1 MATYYPQV
9 FDAADEAAAR
19 AIILTDEGA
28 GADTETRW
36 ARETPYLL
44 ELVRAHIRLGPE
56 SLVLDYGCGIGRM
69 ARALIAATGCRVV
82 GVDISARMRA
92 LAAEHVAD
100 ERFMA
105 VAPAQLDGLVAH
117 GLRADAALAV
127 WVLQHCLAPAEDI
140 ARLRAALAPGGRLF
154 VLNMPGRAVPAV
166 QEAGGEARF
175 VWAADGID
183 VAALL
188 RARFAVEAAG
198 EPDMARVPRMSS
210 IGAYWMVLRG

>member
-1 MATYYPQV
+1 MAVYYPQV

-19 AIILTDEGA
+19 AIILTDEGE
-28 GADTETRW
+28 GADTATRW
-36 ARETPYLL
+36 ERETPYLVG
-44 ELVRAHIRLGPE
+44 LVREHVRLGPE

-69 ARALIAATGCRVV
+69 AKALIAATGCRVV

-92 LAAEHVAD
+92 MAAEHVAD
-100 ERFMA
+100 ERFLA
-105 VAPAQLDGLVAH
+105 VSPAQLDGMVQH

-140 ARLRAALAPGGRLF
+140 DRLGQALAPQGRMF

-166 QEAGGEARF
+166 QGEAGAARF

-188 RARFAVEAAG
+188 RKRFAVEAAG
-198 EPDMARVPRMSS
+198 EPDMSRVPRMSS

>member
-1 MATYYPQV
+1 
-9 FDAADEAAAR
+9 
-19 AIILTDEGA
+19 
-28 GADTETRW
+28 
-36 ARETPYLL
+36 
-44 ELVRAHIRLGPE
+44 
-56 SLVLDYGCGIGRM
+56 M

-100 ERFMA
+100 ERFLA
-105 VAPAQLDGLVAH
+105 VSPAQLDGMVQH

-140 ARLRAALAPGGRLF
+140 DRLGRALAPQGRLF
-154 VLNMPGRAVPAV
+154 VLNMLGRAVPAV
-166 QEAGGEARF
+166 QDAAGEARF

-188 RARFAVEAAG
+188 RGRFAVTAAG
-198 EPDMARVPRMSS
+198 VPDMARVPRMSS
-210 IGAYWMVLRG
+210 IGAHWMVLRG

>member
-1 MATYYPQV
+1 MAVYYPQV

-19 AIILTDEGA
+19 AIILTDEGE
-28 GADTETRW
+28 GADTATRW
-36 ARETPYLL
+36 ERETPYLVG
-44 ELVRAHIRLGPE
+44 LVRENIRLGPE
-56 SLVLDYGCGIGRM
+56 SLMLDYGCGIGRM
-69 ARALIAATGCRVV
+69 AKALIAATGCRVV
-82 GVDISARMRA
+82 GVDISARMRT

-100 ERFMA
+100 ERFLA
-105 VAPAQLDGLVAH
+105 VSPAQLDGLVQH

-140 ARLRAALAPGGRLF
+140 DRLGRALAPQGRMF
-154 VLNMPGRAVPAV
+154 VLNMPGRAVPAA
-166 QEAGGEARF
+166 QGEAGAARF

-188 RARFAVEAAG
+188 RKRFAVEAAG
-198 EPDMARVPRMSS
+198 EPDMSRVPRMSS

>member
-19 AIILTDEGA
+19 AIILTDEGE

-36 ARETPYLL
+36 ARETPYLV
-44 ELVRAHIRLGPE
+44 ELVRAHLRLGPE

-105 VAPAQLDGLVAH
+105 VSPAQLDGLLAH

-166 QEAGGEARF
+166 QEASF

>member
-19 AIILTDEGA
+19 AIILTDEGE

-36 ARETPYLL
+36 ARETPYLV
-44 ELVRAHIRLGPE
+44 ELVRAHLRLGPE

-92 LAAEHVAD
+92 LAAAHVAD

-140 ARLRAALAPGGRLF
+140 ARLRAALAPQGRLF

>member
-19 AIILTDEGA
+19 AIILTDEGT

-36 ARETPYLL
+36 ARETPYLV
-44 ELVRAHIRLGPE
+44 ELLRAHLRLGPQ

-105 VAPAQLDGLVAH
+105 VSPAQLDGLAAH

-166 QEAGGEARF
+166 QEAGGQARF

-188 RARFAVEAAG
+188 RRHFAVEAAG

>member
-1 MATYYPQV
+1 MAVYYPQV

-19 AIILTDEGA
+19 AIILTDEGE
-28 GADTETRW
+28 GADTATRW
-36 ARETPYLL
+36 ARETPYLV
-44 ELVRAHIRLGPE
+44 ELLREHLRLGPE
-56 SLVLDYGCGIGRM
+56 SLLLDYGCGIGRM

-100 ERFMA
+100 ERFLA
-105 VAPAQLDGLVAH
+105 VSPAQLDGMVQH

-140 ARLRAALAPGGRLF
+140 DRLGRALAPQGRLF
-154 VLNMPGRAVPAV
+154 VLNMLGRAVPAV
-166 QEAGGEARF
+166 QDAAGEARF

-188 RARFAVEAAG
+188 RGRFAVTAAG
-198 EPDMARVPRMSS
+198 VPDMARVPRMSS
-210 IGAYWMVLRG
+210 IGAHWMVLRG

>member
-1 MATYYPQV
+1 
-9 FDAADEAAAR
+9 
-19 AIILTDEGA
+19 
-28 GADTETRW
+28 
-36 ARETPYLL
+36 
-44 ELVRAHIRLGPE
+44 
-56 SLVLDYGCGIGRM
+56 VLDYGCGIGRM

-92 LAAEHVAD
+92 LAVEHVAD

-105 VAPAQLDGLVAH
+105 VSPAQLDGLLAH

-140 ARLRAALAPGGRLF
+140 ARLRVALAPQGRLF

-166 QEAGGEARF
+166 QEARF

>member
-19 AIILTDEGA
+19 AIILTDEGE

-92 LAAEHVAD
+92 LAVEHVAD

>member
-19 AIILTDEGA
+19 AIILTDEGE

-36 ARETPYLL
+36 ARETPYLV
-44 ELVRAHIRLGPE
+44 ELVRAHLRLGPE

>member
-19 AIILTDEGA
+19 AIILTDEGE

-36 ARETPYLL
+36 ARETPYLV
-44 ELVRAHIRLGPE
+44 ELVRAHLRLGPE

-69 ARALIAATGCRVV
+69 ARALLAATGCRVV

>member
-1 MATYYPQV
+1 MAVYYPQV

-19 AIILTDEGA
+19 AIILTDEGE
-28 GADTETRW
+28 GADTATRW
-36 ARETPYLL
+36 ERETPYLVG
-44 ELVRAHIRLGPE
+44 LVREHVRLGPE

-69 ARALIAATGCRVV
+69 ARALIAATGWRVV

-92 LAAEHVAD
+92 MAAEHVAD
-100 ERFMA
+100 ERFLA
-105 VAPAQLDGLVAH
+105 GSPAQLDGLVQH

-140 ARLRAALAPGGRLF
+140 ERLGRALAPQGRLF

-166 QEAGGEARF
+166 QGEAGAARF

-183 VAALL
+183 VAVLL
-188 RARFAVEAAG
+188 RGRFAVDAAG
-198 EPDMARVPRMSS
+198 EPDMSRVPRMSS

>member
-140 ARLRAALAPGGRLF
+140 ARLRAALVPQGRLF

-166 QEAGGEARF
+166 QEARF

>member
-1 MATYYPQV
+1 MAVYYPQV

-19 AIILTDEGA
+19 AIILTDEGE
-28 GADTETRW
+28 GPDTATRW
-36 ARETPYLL
+36 ERETPYLVG
-44 ELVRAHIRLGPE
+44 LVREHVRLGPE

-92 LAAEHVAD
+92 MAAEHVAD
-100 ERFMA
+100 ERFLA
-105 VAPAQLDGLVAH
+105 VSPAQLDGLVQH

-140 ARLRAALAPGGRLF
+140 ERLGRALAPQGRLF

-166 QEAGGEARF
+166 QGEAGAARF

-188 RARFAVEAAG
+188 RGRFAVDAAG
-198 EPDMARVPRMSS
+198 EPDMSRVPRMSS

>member
-1 MATYYPQV
+1 MAVYYPQV

-19 AIILTDEGA
+19 AIILTDEGE
-28 GADTETRW
+28 GADTDTRW
-36 ARETPYLL
+36 ARETPYLVGL
-44 ELVRAHIRLGPE
+44 LRQHIRLGPE

-69 ARALIAATGCRVV
+69 AKALIATTGCRVV

-100 ERFMA
+100 ERFLA
-105 VAPAQLDGLVAH
+105 VSPAQLDGMAQH

-140 ARLRAALAPGGRLF
+140 DRLGRALAPQGRVF

-166 QEAGGEARF
+166 QEAAGAARF

-188 RARFAVEAAG
+188 RARFSVDAAG
-198 EPDMARVPRMSS
+198 VPDMSRVPRMSS

>member
-1 MATYYPQV
+1 MAVYYPQV

-19 AIILTDEGA
+19 AIILTDEGE
-28 GADTETRW
+28 GADTATRW
-36 ARETPYLL
+36 ARETPYLV
-44 ELVRAHIRLGPE
+44 ELLREHLRLGPE
-56 SLVLDYGCGIGRM
+56 SLLLDYGCGIGRM

-100 ERFMA
+100 ERFLA
-105 VAPAQLDGLVAH
+105 VSPAQLDGMVQH

-140 ARLRAALAPGGRLF
+140 DRLGRALAPQGRLF

-166 QEAGGEARF
+166 QDAAGEARF

-188 RARFAVEAAG
+188 RGRFAVTAAG
-198 EPDMARVPRMSS
+198 VPDMARVPRMSS
-210 IGAYWMVLRG
+210 IGAHWMVLRG

>member
-1 MATYYPQV
+1 MAVYYPQV

-19 AIILTDEGA
+19 AIILTDEGE
-28 GADTETRW
+28 GADTATRW
-36 ARETPYLL
+36 ERETPYLVG
-44 ELVRAHIRLGPE
+44 LVREHVRLGPE
-56 SLVLDYGCGIGRM
+56 SLLLDYGCGIGRM
-69 ARALIAATGCRVV
+69 AKALIAATGCRVV

-92 LAAEHVAD
+92 MAAEHVAD
-100 ERFMA
+100 DRFLA
-105 VAPAQLDGLVAH
+105 VSPAQLDGMVQH

-140 ARLRAALAPGGRLF
+140 DRLGRALAPQGRLF

-166 QEAGGEARF
+166 QEEAGAARF
-175 VWAADGID
+175 MWAADGID

-188 RARFAVEAAG
+188 RGRFAVDAAG
-198 EPDMARVPRMSS
+198 EPDMSRVPRMSS